1 MKRLLKFI
9 SVCLL
14 IMTSFMQCLP
24 STKAAEEIKIG
35 ILQFVEHDAF
45 DATVRGLKERMET
58 SEFKDQIKWD
68 IQNAQ
73 GDNASLQ
80 SISERIARDNDLLIA
95 IGTAAGQALAHV
107 ESQKPVFFAAVTAPV
122 EAGLVKSLDRPET
135 NFTGTSNLAPI
146 DKQVELLVNS
156 FPDIKTVGILY
167 DSSAV
172 NSVVQVEIAKKELEN
187 KGIKVEEQTVTSTND
202 VHQAMSAVARKVDG
216 LFMVTDNTID
226 SAIQLVKDIALE
238 NKLPM
243 IGTSKEVIE
252 KHGLATMSNSYE
264 DYGRQTADMI
274 IRMLEDDLNVSQ
286 MPVEMGKDFELVV
299 NEENAKKLG
308 IDPKTISLPN

>member
-1 MKRLLKFI
+1 MYDTL
-9 SVCLL
+9 
-14 IMTSFMQCLP
+14 T
-24 STKAAEEIKIG
+24 
-35 ILQFVEHDAF
+35 
-45 DATVRGLKERMET
+45 
-58 SEFKDQIKWD
+58 
-68 IQNAQ
+68 
-73 GDNASLQ
+73 
-80 SISERIARDNDLLIA
+80 
-95 IGTAAGQALAHV
+95 
-107 ESQKPVFFAAVTAPV
+107 
-122 EAGLVKSLDRPET
+122 
-135 NFTGTSNLAPI
+135 
-146 DKQVELLVNS
+146 